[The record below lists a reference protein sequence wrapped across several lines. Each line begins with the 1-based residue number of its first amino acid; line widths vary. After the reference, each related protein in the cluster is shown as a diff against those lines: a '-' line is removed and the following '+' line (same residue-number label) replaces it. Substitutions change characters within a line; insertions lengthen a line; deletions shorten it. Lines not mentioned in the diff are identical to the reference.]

1 MISEEQFRQALADI
15 VAGLAN
21 PRAIIPQILIVV
33 AYFAQK
39 FSPFPTGFRD
49 SETGGLAQAI
59 EGVATDCGV
68 EFRAFCDAVDCDC
81 GSELTP
87 VATTLDSNI
96 ASGGIGAMIA
106 IALAKRALAAL
117 AEKIEDPTVKAAI
130 LTLLQLLG

>member
-1 MISEEQFRQALADI
+1 MITEDQFRQALSDI

-39 FSPFPTGFRD
+39 FNPFPTGYRD
-49 SETGGLAQAI
+49 EATGGICAGVDSAAI
-59 EGVATDCGV
+59 DCGV
-68 EFRAFCDAVDCDC
+68 EFRAFCNAIDCPCDDIQAAPVDENVSLAAGGLGAV
-81 GSELTP
+81 
-87 VATTLDSNI
+87 
-96 ASGGIGAMIA
+96 IA

-130 LTLLQLLG
+130 QALLQLIG